1 MTFTATVTASSTP
14 SGSVTFYDG
23 TTALATTALN
33 SSGVAVYSTSSL
45 SVGSHSITAAYA
57 GNATLAS
64 STSTAVSVAVTVT
77 APVLTATTTSLTA
90 STSTVNVG
98 ASVTFNASVTPASGT
113 GTPTG
118 SVTFM
123 DGTTALAMI
132 SLSSGAASY
141 STGGLAVGAHSITAV
156 YGGDSNDS
164 GSTSTAVPV
173 TVQALTPSFLLSA
186 SPGSGSVTA
195 ASSAQTTITVTPVN
209 GFNSQVSFAC
219 SGQSNGVTCGFN
231 PTTVTPSGSAATTT
245 LTIATT
251 TQSAALVRPEGG
263 GLRRG
268 LRGGATMAFL
278 AAGALW
284 LFRRKKDRSWLALVI
299 VGLAMTAAGLG
310 GCGGGSSSSST
321 GSGTGSQ
328 PQSANYT
335 ITVTA
340 TAGSQSQTA
349 SYTLTVTQ

>member
-1 MTFTATVTASSTP
+1 
-14 SGSVTFYDG
+14 
-23 TTALATTALN
+23 
-33 SSGVAVYSTSSL
+33 
-45 SVGSHSITAAYA
+45 
-57 GNATLAS
+57 
-64 STSTAVSVAVTVT
+64 
-77 APVLTATTTSLTA
+77 
-90 STSTVNVG
+90 
-98 ASVTFNASVTPASGT
+98 
-113 GTPTG
+113 
-118 SVTFM
+118 
-123 DGTTALAMI
+123 
-132 SLSSGAASY
+132 
-141 STGGLAVGAHSITAV
+141 
-156 YGGDSNDS
+156 
-164 GSTSTAVPV
+164 
-173 TVQALTPSFLLSA
+173 
-186 SPGSGSVTA
+186 
-195 ASSAQTTITVTPVN
+195 
-209 GFNSQVSFAC
+209 
-219 SGQSNGVTCGFN
+219 VTCGFN

-251 TQSAALVRPEGG
+251 TQSAALVRPEDE

-310 GCGGGSSSSST
+310 GCTSGSSSNSS
-321 GSGTGSQ
+321 GSGSQ